1 MDDQLWKS
9 GRQTA
14 AARPQGGPQTKT
26 TRTSKSA
33 THKSQTATGQ
43 IDTNSLPLTLPRP
56 RETAAPRRE
65 FEMLPAWLDCA
76 GRAQLGTFQG
86 LIVTSTVATT
96 GAEAREPVMDLPETK
111 TPKRQQDTAQ
121 TKDSVGGG
129 SNL

>member
-1 MDDQLWKS
+1 
-9 GRQTA
+9 
-14 AARPQGGPQTKT
+14 
-26 TRTSKSA
+26 
-33 THKSQTATGQ
+33 
-43 IDTNSLPLTLPRP
+43 
-56 RETAAPRRE
+56 
-65 FEMLPAWLDCA
+65 MLPAWLDCA